1 MIAGGGLV
9 RSVAES
15 CKIAGGKKVGICAAF
30 GFDGIVGT
38 RMFDALFD
46 VTLKEQGIIAAKSSD
61 VVDIVEMG
69 GSNVAAVGFFK
80 AVQLRGDATDLQAI
94 VQALVEE
101 AMMKISGPTITRKQL
116 LILLETDPAVDED
129 VQKVKMLELVAEAWS
144 LLPRY
149 SEGKSLESFLDVR

>member
-1 MIAGGGLV
+1 M

-15 CKIAGGKKVGICAAF
+15 CKIAGGKKVGICSAF

-46 VTLKEQGIIAAKSSD
+46 VTMKEQGIIAAKSSD
-61 VVDIVEMG
+61 VIDIVEMG
-69 GSNVAAVGFFK
+69 GSNVAVGFFK

-101 AMMKISGPTITRKQL
+101 AMMKNSGSTTTRKQL

-129 VQKVKMLELVAEAWS
+129 AQRLKMLEVVDEAWS
-144 LLPRY
+144 LLPRHV
-149 SEGKSLESFLDVR
+149 EGKSLETFLDVRFSTFQSL